1 MKRKIAIL
9 NLVFMALVQ
18 FTIGYKSFHVFSHH
32 VEHKTHTEHSI
43 KGKAIVSADT
53 HEECSVCD
61 FHFDFFIAPQQ
72 FCLKLDFPYTHIPYT
87 YNSIEGHASFSGSLF
102 TLRGPPALA

>member
-9 NLVFMALVQ
+9 NLVLMVVVQ
-18 FTIGYKSFHVFSHH
+18 FTIAYKSFHAFSHH
-32 VEHKTHTEHSI
+32 LEPKAHTEHSH
-43 KGKAIVSADT
+43 GAKALVSAHS

-72 FCLKLDFPYTHIPYT
+72 FFLKLGFPYTHIPYK
-87 YNSIEGHASFSGSLF
+87 YNSIEGYASFTGSLF
-102 TLRGPPALA
+102 ALRAPPALA